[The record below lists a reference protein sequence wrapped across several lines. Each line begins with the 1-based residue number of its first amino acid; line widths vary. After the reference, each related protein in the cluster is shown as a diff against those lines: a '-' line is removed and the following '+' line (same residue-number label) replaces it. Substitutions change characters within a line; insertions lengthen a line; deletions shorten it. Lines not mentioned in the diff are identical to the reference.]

1 MEPYGNGDHG
11 SGVVAFQ
18 IGRSHIDVRFRNGS
32 VYRYTAAS
40 VGQDNLDRMAALACP
55 GSSAERSATATR
67 RGLNDGS
74 ARGRGKPE

>member
-40 VGQDNLDRMAALACP
+40 VGQGNLDRMVALACA
-55 GSSAERSATATR
+55 GQ
-67 RGLNDGS
+67 GLSGFISRTVSDRFA
-74 ARGRGKPE
+74 ARLE